1 MTTFFQAGTYEMA
14 TAELDIGR
22 RATRS
27 AKIRGRLGHP
37 VVDAD
42 GHAIEHGPT
51 YLDYLKQ
58 VAGPEV
64 TRRYVEF
71 MDSGGWFGMTPEQR
85 RRQRVFRPSSWTL
98 PTQNTLDRATAMLP
112 RLFRERMDDF
122 GIDFSVVYSTMALG
136 ITRLAD
142 EELRRAT
149 CRALNVMFADIFHD
163 QADRMTPVAAIPT
176 HTPDEAIAELDY
188 AVEQLGFKAAMFASN
203 VRRPIEVVADKHP
216 ELGRYASWMDTL
228 CMESPYD
235 YDPLW
240 ARCMKHKIAVTS
252 HSPSTGWGSR
262 VVSYHYIHNHVGSFA
277 ASGEAFAKALVL
289 SGVTR
294 RFPTLNFSFLEG
306 GVAWACELYA
316 GLVSHCG
323 KRNFKNI
330 HNYDPRNLNAEML
343 ADLFA
348 EYGHGLVKGRP
359 DPKDPAFLRSPVGWN
374 QLKDD
379 LIAHELDSL
388 GIEKAED
395 LRPLFEPHFYF
406 GCEADDPLV
415 ALAFNR
421 KMNPF
426 GAQLK
431 AMFSSD
437 IGHWDVPD
445 MNSVL
450 EEAYELVEKELLTED
465 EFRDFVFVNPAM
477 LHAGSN
483 PEFFSGTRVER
494 DVATLLELKA
504 R

>member
-1 MTTFFQAGTYEMA
+1 MASQVAGVHK
-14 TAELDIGR
+14 GP
-22 RATRS
+22 TRS
-27 AKIRGRLGHP
+27 AEIRAKLGHP

-42 GHAIEHGPT
+42 GHAIESGPVV
-51 YLDYLKQ
+51 LDYLKDT
-58 VAGPEV
+58 AGPRVAE
-64 TRRYVEF
+64 RYVAHL
-71 MDSGGWFGMTPEQR
+71 DSGGWFGMTPNER

-98 PTQNTLDRATAMLP
+98 PTLNTVDRATAMLP

-122 GIDFSVVYSTMALG
+122 GLDFSVVYSTMALG

-149 CRALNVMFADIFHD
+149 CRALNVMFADLFAD
-163 QADRMTPVAAIPT
+163 QSDRMTPVAVIPA

-188 AVEQLGFKAAMFASN
+188 AVEELGFKAAMIASN
-203 VRRPIEVVADKHP
+203 VRRPIEAVTDDHP
-216 ELGRYASWMDTL
+216 EYARYASWMDTL

-240 ARCMKHKIAVTS
+240 ARCVTHKVAVTS

-262 VVSYHYIHNHVGSFA
+262 VVSDHYIHNHVGSFA

-289 SGVTR
+289 GGVTK
-294 RFPTLNFSFLEG
+294 RFPTLNFAFLEG

-323 KRNFKNI
+323 KRNPKSI
-330 HNYDPRNLNAEML
+330 HNYDPRNLDVELL

-348 EYGHGLVKGRP
+348 EYGAGLV
-359 DPKDPAFLRSPVGWN
+359 DPKDPNFLRSPVGWN

-379 LIAHELDSL
+379 LIAHELDEL
-388 GIEKAED
+388 GIERAED
-395 LRPLFEPHFYF
+395 LRPLFEPNFYF

-415 ALAFNR
+415 ALGFNR

-431 AMFSSD
+431 ATFSSD

-445 MNSVL
+445 MTLVL
-450 EEAYELVEKELLTED
+450 AEAYELVEKELLNDD

-477 LHAGSN
+477 LHAGMN
-483 PEFFSGTRVER
+483 PDFFAGTLVEH
-494 DVATLLELKA
+494 DVAKLLL
-504 R
+504 

>member
-1 MTTFFQAGTYEMA
+1 MGGIHMA
-14 TAELDIGR
+14 SSLANPQIR
-22 RATRS
+22 PTRS
-27 AKIRGRLGHP
+27 AEIRSRLKHP

-42 GHAIEHGPT
+42 GHAIEHGPV
-51 YLDYLKQ
+51 YLDYLRQ
-58 VAGPEV
+58 VAGPKV
-64 TRRYVEF
+64 TERYIAF
-71 MDSGGWFGMTPEQR
+71 MNAGGWFSMTPEER
-85 RRQRVFRPSSWTL
+85 RRNRVFRPSSWTL

-122 GIDFSVVYSTMALG
+122 GLDFSVVYSTMALG

-149 CRALNVMFADIFHD
+149 CRALNVMFADLFRD
-163 QADRMTPVAAIPT
+163 QSDRMAPVAAIPT
-176 HTPDEAIAELDY
+176 HTPEEAIAELDH
-188 AVEQLGFKAAMFASN
+188 AVKELGFKAAMITSN
-203 VRRPIEVVADKHP
+203 VRRPIEAVAEKHP
-216 ELGRYASWMDTL
+216 ELGRHASWMDTL

-240 ARCMKHKIAVTS
+240 ARCVEHKIAVTS
-252 HSPSTGWGSR
+252 HTPATGYGSR
-262 VVSYHYIHNHVGSFA
+262 VVSYQYVYNHVGSFA

-289 SGVTR
+289 SGVTK
-294 RFPTLNFSFLEG
+294 RFPTLNFAFLEG

-323 KRNFKNI
+323 KRNSRDI
-330 HNYDPRNLNAEML
+330 RNYDPRNIDAEML

-348 EYGHGLVKGRP
+348 RYGTGVAAGRP
-359 DPKDPAFLRSPVGWN
+359 DPHDPDFLRSPVGWN

-379 LIAHELDSL
+379 LIAHELDFL
-388 GIEKAED
+388 EIEKAED
-395 LRPLFEPHFYF
+395 LRSLFEPNFYF

-426 GAQLK
+426 GATLK

-445 MNSVL
+445 MTRVL
-450 EEAYELVEKELLTED
+450 EEAYELVEKDLLDEE
-465 EFRDFVFVNPAM
+465 EFRDFVFVHPAM
-477 LHAGSN
+477 LHAGMN
-483 PEFFSGTRVER
+483 HEFFTGTVVEH
-494 DVATLLELKA
+494 DMAKLLKTA
-504 R
+504 GTVPPG